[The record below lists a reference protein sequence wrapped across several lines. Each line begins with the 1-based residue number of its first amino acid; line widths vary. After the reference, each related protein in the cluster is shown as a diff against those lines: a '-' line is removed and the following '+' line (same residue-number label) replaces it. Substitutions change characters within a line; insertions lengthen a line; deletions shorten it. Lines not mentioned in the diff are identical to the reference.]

1 MLLLYI
7 APSDGDDDDHDVV
20 HNDHDGD
27 DVHADADNSIKV
39 KNKEEKTP
47 VQICHNLYIH
57 QKCTFCQHYPEEGF
71 LKALL
76 ATNKNSF
83 KNL

>member
-7 APSDGDDDDHDVV
+7 APSDGDDDNHDVV
-20 HNDHDGD
+20 HNDQDKD
-27 DVHADADNSIKV
+27 DDHAVTGNSIKV
-39 KNKEEKTP
+39 KNKEENTP
-47 VQICHNLYIH
+47 MQICHNLYIH
-57 QKCTFCQHYPEEGF
+57 QKCIFCQHILHCNPEE
-71 LKALL
+71 ALL